1 MTRNAESIH
10 RLRLLRLLP
19 ALLFAW
25 CGCASKP
32 VSDTAP
38 SHFPPLPA
46 EGARAANVFDQFMQ
60 ADITPADG
68 FDFPVGDGQG
78 GGAYTDAATGKRHDG
93 WHVATRFAENYSLG
107 IHPGEDWNGPG
118 GGDTDLGEP
127 VYAVANGKV
136 IFAAHCGKLWGN
148 VVVIEHLFYEN
159 HERRRIRSLYAHLLE
174 IKVRAGEEVRRRQP
188 IATVGQDP
196 DKTFNAHLHLEL
208 RWDAPLAST
217 YWPSSQGKDD
227 AWVREHYAEPSAFI
241 RSRRS
246 LAVPQRE
253 QTLVLVDQASY
264 KLRLY
269 RDGQA
274 RGEYDVSFGQGHGRK
289 RVEGDNK
296 TPQGMCFVTQKH
308 RGEFDGPYGAYYGGH
323 WIKLNY
329 PNKFDAAW
337 GRGEGHITAK
347 EEASIA
353 ASWEKRA
360 PTLENT
366 RLGGGIGF
374 HGWAAEWPN
383 DGPRHLSWGCVV
395 MRLEDI
401 KRLYDQIP
409 AGAMVVIF

>member
-1 MTRNAESIH
+1 M
-10 RLRLLRLLP
+10 
-19 ALLFAW
+19 
-25 CGCASKP
+25 
-32 VSDTAP
+32 
-38 SHFPPLPA
+38 
-46 EGARAANVFDQFMQ
+46 
-60 ADITPADG
+60 
-68 FDFPVGDGQG
+68 
-78 GGAYTDAATGKRHDG
+78 
-93 WHVATRFAENYSLG
+93 
-107 IHPGEDWNGPG
+107 
-118 GGDTDLGEP
+118 
-127 VYAVANGKV
+127 
-136 IFAAHCGKLWGN
+136 
-148 VVVIEHLFYEN
+148 
-159 HERRRIRSLYAHLLE
+159 
-174 IKVRAGEEVRRRQP
+174 RRRQP

-296 TPQGMCFVTQKH
+296 TPQGMYFVTQKH